1 MGPVARHLCVI
12 RENEATGGVNVVVDE
27 LLRSLGGTGWQ
38 ADVQILSQ
46 RDLRSWW
53 KAAKAS
59 DVVLATNIFSPAY
72 AAWALGAL
80 LRKPVVAWVHGP
92 LEEVLAASR
101 TGAAKRLWLR
111 WLYRR
116 IPTFV
121 FISRHARASFEAFL
135 GQRLPDTQAHVI
147 PNAVAN
153 LPPLHASPAS
163 HGGMVDL
170 GYVGRLSPEKQPERL
185 IDMLRLLPANHRLT
199 LVGDGPLRTRLQELS
214 TDLVQAGRLVFK
226 GEMPRSQAFSP
237 AWRLTVLASRYEGSC
252 PLSALE
258 SASMGI
264 PFVSP
269 PLPALRETASGAAA
283 CLLAPSDA
291 PQALA
296 DTAQAVL
303 ALPGAQLQ
311 AALAQVRAQ
320 HRPDHFAHSWRQV
333 LDQVGRPC

>member
-1 MGPVARHLCVI
+1 MGPAARHICVI

-27 LLRSLGGTGWQ
+27 LLRNLEGAGWQ
-38 ADVQILSQ
+38 ADVQILSR
-46 RDLRSWW
+46 RDPRSCW

-101 TGAAKRLWLR
+101 TSAAKRLWLR

-135 GQRLPDTQAHVI
+135 GQRLPDTRAHVI
-147 PNAVAN
+147 PNAVAD
-153 LPPLHASPAS
+153 LPPPHTSPPS
-163 HGGMVDL
+163 HGDMVDL

-199 LVGDGPLRTRLQELS
+199 LVGNGPLRMRLQELS

-237 AWRLTVLASRYEGSC
+237 TWRLTVLASRYEGSC

-258 SASMGI
+258 SAAMGI

-296 DTAQAVL
+296 DTVQTVL
-303 ALPGAQLQ
+303 ALPDAQLQ

-320 HRPDHFAHSWRQV
+320 HRPDRFAHSWRQV
-333 LDQVGRPC
+333 LGQVGRPC